1 MTRRSPP
8 PCIRAKIRCM
18 ARQSLLEWLDYFPR
32 HARGPA
38 FVQPRGLRRE
48 VWTYGQVFAAA
59 CRFGHELDARNI
71 RKGHRLL
78 LWGNDSAEW
87 VAVFLGCMMR
97 GVVVVPLDR
106 VGSAGFVR
114 RIFAEVDGKLLVC
127 ARGLSAQV
135 TDVPQIILEDFP
147 ALVARHDAK
156 PLYAE
161 LTREDPLQII
171 FTSGTTDEPK
181 GVVTTHGNVL
191 ANLEPFEGEIAKY
204 LRYERWF
211 HPLRFLSLVPLS
223 HVFGQF
229 MGIFLPPLLGA
240 VVVFPERVAPG
251 EIQKTIRKER
261 VSVLVAVPRMVESLQ
276 SHVERWT
283 VAQHGEGWLTRQ
295 FVRAATERVWRR
307 WWRFR
312 SVHGLF
318 GWRFWAIVSGG
329 ATLEPSAETFWSR
342 IGIAI
347 LQGYG
352 LTETTSLVSVN
363 HPFRRG
369 AGSIG
374 KVLPGR
380 DLKLSATGEIMVRGE
395 SIARNYWQ
403 GGKLTPL
410 AGEDSGGEEG
420 WLRTGDLGE
429 LDSEGFLH
437 FKGREKN
444 VIVTA
449 EGMKVY
455 PQDLENALR
464 RSSGVRDAV
473 VFGYARGGNA
483 EPAAVLLLQTGASAE
498 EVVRSVNQG
507 LAPFQQ
513 IRHWYGWPDADFPRT
528 STQKP
533 RSGAIQARALER
545 FAGHA
550 ATSSVAGKA
559 AGGGVAELI
568 AQVRGRKSS
577 GDANPGG
584 DLGLSSL
591 ERVELICAVEDRYQ
605 IAVNE
610 TDFARVTTVGDLE
623 KFISARPVTT
633 SASAA
638 RYHYPRWALSRPMRW
653 VRLFVYYL
661 LTYPATH
668 LLSGVKISGRENL
681 QDIQG
686 PVLVISNHVAY
697 IDVGFV
703 LAALPFRLR
712 NRLAVAMEGERV
724 QSLRAPQGGGLLAGT
739 VARISYW
746 LMTAL
751 FNVFP
756 LPKASGFRESFA
768 FAGSATDRGYNILV
782 FPEGLRT
789 RDGEI
794 APFRSGIG
802 LLATGLR
809 LPVVPMRI
817 DGLWEVKQSGWRGV
831 APWGNIHVRIG
842 APVRFSAD
850 TEADAIARKLE
861 DMVCAL

>member
-1 MTRRSPP
+1 MP
-8 PCIRAKIRCM
+8 
-18 ARQSLLEWLDYFPR
+18 RQSLLEWLDYFAR

-48 VWTYGQVFAAA
+48 VWTYGQVFATA

-71 RKGHRLL
+71 RPGHRLL
-78 LWGNDSAEW
+78 LWGDDSAEW

-106 VGSAGFVR
+106 VGAAGFVY
-114 RIFAEVDGKLLVC
+114 RIFAEVDAKLLIC

-135 TDVPQIILEDFP
+135 TDVPLIILEDVP
-147 ALVARHDAK
+147 ALVATHDAK
-156 PLYAE
+156 PHYAE

-171 FTSGTTDEPK
+171 FTSGTTNEPK

-191 ANLEPFEGEIAKY
+191 ANLEPFELEIAKY

-276 SHVERWT
+276 AHVERWT
-283 VAQHGEGWLTRQ
+283 VEQQGEGWLARQ
-295 FVRAATERVWRR
+295 FERATTERVWRR

-312 SVHGLF
+312 SVHRLF
-318 GWRFWAIVSGG
+318 GWKFWAIVSGG
-329 ATLEPSAETFWSR
+329 ATLEAGAETFWSR

-352 LTETTSLVSVN
+352 MTETTSLISVN

-403 GGKLTPL
+403 GGKLSPL
-410 AGEDSGGEEG
+410 SGEEG

-437 FKGREKN
+437 FKGRGKN

-455 PQDLENALR
+455 PQDLENAFR
-464 RSSGVRDAV
+464 RDARVRDAV

-483 EPAAVLLLQTGASAE
+483 EPAAVLVLQAAASAE

-533 RSGAIQARALER
+533 RSGAIQARAQEHWSHV
-545 FAGHA
+545 AGRTA
-550 ATSSVAGKA
+550 GGAGKA

-568 AQVRGRKSS
+568 AQVRGRKATA
-577 GDANPGG
+577 DAPPGG

-591 ERVELICAVEDRYQ
+591 ERVELICAV
-605 IAVNE
+605 
-610 TDFARVTTVGDLE
+610 
-623 KFISARPVTT
+623 
-633 SASAA
+633 
-638 RYHYPRWALSRPMRW
+638 
-653 VRLFVYYL
+653 
-661 LTYPATH
+661 
-668 LLSGVKISGRENL
+668 
-681 QDIQG
+681 
-686 PVLVISNHVAY
+686 
-697 IDVGFV
+697 
-703 LAALPFRLR
+703 
-712 NRLAVAMEGERV
+712 
-724 QSLRAPQGGGLLAGT
+724 
-739 VARISYW
+739 
-746 LMTAL
+746 
-751 FNVFP
+751 
-756 LPKASGFRESFA
+756 
-768 FAGSATDRGYNILV
+768 
-782 FPEGLRT
+782 
-789 RDGEI
+789 
-794 APFRSGIG
+794 
-802 LLATGLR
+802 
-809 LPVVPMRI
+809 
-817 DGLWEVKQSGWRGV
+817 
-831 APWGNIHVRIG
+831 
-842 APVRFSAD
+842 
-850 TEADAIARKLE
+850 
-861 DMVCAL
+861 